1 MKQLNIQGQHPK
13 YPIGVIIVV
22 LTAFLIGGCAASP
35 VSLQPELKSAD
46 LGTSPINTGYSAKKA
61 RTDALSRK
69 LPAMS
74 AREHEGLGDRLLAR
88 GQLHA
93 AYLHYEKALQLA
105 PDNIGLEYKKGL
117 ALLKAGKA
125 QEAIMQFKLVPDGD
139 PLHALACE
147 GMGRAHILKKEFSTS
162 QAYFMKA
169 VSLDEKLWLSHNY
182 LGAIHDRRKQWAK
195 ALKSYRT
202 AIELRPHEGMIY
214 NNLGM
219 SYLMAKQYT
228 SAATAFQE
236 AISRGFNLS
245 RVYNNLGM
253 ALAHLGYDDAA
264 FEAFG
269 KAGGQARAYN
279 NLGCI
284 YLEKRQLIKAIACF
298 EKAIAADPVYYVKAS
313 ENLKQAKMASEK
325 I

>member
-1 MKQLNIQGQHPK
+1 
-13 YPIGVIIVV
+13 
-22 LTAFLIGGCAASP
+22 
-35 VSLQPELKSAD
+35 
-46 LGTSPINTGYSAKKA
+46 
-61 RTDALSRK
+61 
-69 LPAMS
+69 MS
-74 AREHEGLGDRLLAR
+74 AVEHEGLGDRLLAR
-88 GQLHA
+88 GQLHS
-93 AYLHYEKALQLA
+93 AYLHYQKALQLA

-125 QEAIMQFKLVPDGD
+125 QEAIKQFKLVPADN

-147 GMGRAHILKKEFSTS
+147 GMGQAYLIQKNFSTS
-162 QAYFMKA
+162 RTYFKKA
-169 VSLDEKLWLSHNY
+169 VSLDKTLWLSHNY
-182 LGAIHDRRKQWAK
+182 LGAIYDRQRQWAD

-202 AIELRPHEGMIY
+202 AIELRPHEGSIY

-219 SYLMAKQYT
+219 SYLMATQYD
-228 SAATAFQE
+228 SAVTAFQE
-236 AISRGFNLS
+236 ALSRGFNPP
-245 RVYNNLGM
+245 RVYNNLGV
-253 ALAHLGYDDAA
+253 ALAHLGYADAA
-264 FEAFG
+264 LEAFG

-313 ENLKQAKMASEK
+313 VNLKRAKLASEK

>member
-1 MKQLNIQGQHPK
+1 MKPSNIQAPQKK

-22 LTAFLIGGCAASP
+22 LTAFLLCGCAASP
-35 VSLQPELKSAD
+35 VSLQPEIKSAD
-46 LGTSPINTGYSAKKA
+46 MASALINTGHTAKAVLKG
-61 RTDALSRK
+61 DLSRK

-74 AREHEGLGDRLLAR
+74 AGEHEGLGDRLLAR
-88 GQLHA
+88 GQLHS

-105 PDNIGLEYKKGL
+105 PENIGLEYKKGL

-125 QEAIMQFKLVPDGD
+125 QEAAKQFRLVPADH

-147 GMGRAHILKKEFSTS
+147 GMGRAYLIQKDFSTS
-162 QAYFMKA
+162 QTYFIKA
-169 VSLDEKLWLSHNY
+169 VSLDKTLWLSHNY
-182 LGAIHDRRKQWAK
+182 LGAIHDRQRQWAE
-195 ALKSYRT
+195 ALNAYRT
-202 AIELRPHEGMIY
+202 AIELRPHEGSIY
-214 NNLGM
+214 NNIGM
-219 SYLMAKQYT
+219 SYLMAKQYA
-228 SAATAFQE
+228 SALTAFQE
-236 AISRGFNLS
+236 AISREFNPP

-253 ALAHLGYDDAA
+253 ALAHLGYADAA
-264 FEAFG
+264 LEAFG

-313 ENLKQAKMASEK
+313 ENLKRAKTASEK